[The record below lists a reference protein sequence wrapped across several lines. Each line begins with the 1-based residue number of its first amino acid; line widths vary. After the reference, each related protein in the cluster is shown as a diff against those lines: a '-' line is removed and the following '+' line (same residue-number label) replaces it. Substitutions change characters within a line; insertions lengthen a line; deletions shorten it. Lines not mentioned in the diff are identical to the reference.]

1 MASLLMELNPVRKNK
16 VSLSDYD
23 YQKDIENR
31 LIMSQFSSTDHEVL
45 EEILYSSLQIPV
57 KKLAKSLEIEE
68 SKVIASLEKLSKTDL
83 LTFDAE
89 NVVVDKDMRKYFE
102 SQIQKFDED
111 FVPGMDFLQSLLR
124 KVPIHILPTWY
135 SIPRTSNN
143 IFDSLIEKY
152 LLTPQVFQRYLLE
165 LNFGDPIQKGIVEDV
180 YNSEDLEVS
189 GSELI
194 EKYNLSKEQ
203 FEEYMLHLEFNFV
216 CCLGYK
222 KIEDQWHEKVTPF
235 HEWKEYI
242 NFLKH
247 SDSPAIAK
255 EDRIQKKRPHEYS
268 FVQDM
273 AVILEKAKKTP
284 LAMERTE
291 EGYLIPQRKAL
302 QTILSSFTDFDFE
315 ASEIEKYVHSLIA
328 KIQLIKLA
336 EVTEK
341 KLTLNERAHEWLEM
355 RLESRAMFL
364 YRHPLNRPLTLG
376 SAESI
381 CNEKSIREAEKSIGR
396 ALNKGWVLF
405 EDFIKG
411 VCVPLKE
418 ESHIQLKRFGRMWKY
433 ALPEY
438 SEEETFFI
446 KTIIFDWLFEAG
458 IVQVGTLDGQD
469 CFRVTSIG
477 HSLFAR

>member
-1 MASLLMELNPVRKNK
+1 MELSPVRKNK
-16 VSLSDYD
+16 ISLSDYD

-31 LIMSQFSSTDHEVL
+31 LLMSQFTSTDLEVL

-57 KKLAKSLEIEE
+57 KKLSKTLEIEE
-68 SKVIASLEKLSKTDL
+68 QKVFLSLEKLAKTDL
-83 LTFDAE
+83 LTYTE
-89 NVVVDKDMRKYFE
+89 ETVSVDKEMRKYFE
-102 SQIQKFDED
+102 AQIQKFDED

-152 LLTPQVFQRYLLE
+152 MLTPQIFQRYLME
-165 LNFGDPIQKGIVEDV
+165 INFGDPILKNIVDDV

-189 GSELI
+189 AEDLI
-194 EKYNLSKEQ
+194 KKYQLTKEQ

-222 KIEDQWHEKVTPF
+222 KTNDEWHEKITPF
-235 HEWKEYI
+235 HEWKEYVYYLRETDVKG
-242 NFLKH
+242 LKNEKQI
-247 SDSPAIAK
+247 SP
-255 EDRIQKKRPHEYS
+255 KRPNDYS

-273 AVILEKAKKTP
+273 AVILEKAKKQP

-291 EGYLIPQRKAL
+291 EGYLIPQRKVL
-302 QTILSSFTDFDFE
+302 QTLLPMFSELQFE
-315 ASEIEKYVHSLIA
+315 VSELEKYIHNLIA

-336 EVTEK
+336 DVTEK
-341 KLTLNERAHEWLEM
+341 KLTLNDRAHEWLEM

-364 YRHPLNRPLTLG
+364 YRHPLNKPINLG
-376 SAESI
+376 HAEPI
-381 CNEKSIREAEKSIGR
+381 YNEKSLREAEKSVFR
-396 ALNKGWVLF
+396 ALNKGWVVF
-405 EDFIKG
+405 DDFFKG
-411 VCVPLKE
+411 ICIPLNDE
-418 ESHIQLKRFGRMWKY
+418 GIITLKRTGRNWKY
-433 ALPEY
+433 ALPDY
-438 SEEETFFI
+438 SEEE
-446 KTIIFDWLFEAG
+446 KTYLRKVVLEWLFEAG
-458 IVQVGTLDGQD
+458 IVQTGQINGKD

>member
-1 MASLLMELNPVRKNK
+1 MASLLMELSPVRKNK
-16 VSLSDYD
+16 ITLSDYD
-23 YQKDIENR
+23 YEKDIENR
-31 LIMSQFSSTDHEVL
+31 LLMSQFSATDLEVL
-45 EEILYSSLQIPV
+45 EEILYSSLVIPI

-68 SKVIASLEKLSKTDL
+68 SRVVASLQKLSKTAL
-83 LTFDAE
+83 LSYDAE
-89 NVVVDKDMRKYFE
+89 NVSVDKDMRKYFE
-102 SQIQKFDED
+102 AQIQKFDED

-152 LLTPQVFQRYLLE
+152 LQTPQIFQRYLME
-165 LNFGDPIQKGIVEDV
+165 LTFGDPILKGIIDDV
-180 YNSEDLEVS
+180 YNADNLEVS
-189 GSELI
+189 GADII
-194 EKYNLSKEQ
+194 EKYQLSKEQ

-222 KIEDQWHEKVTPF
+222 KIDDQWHEKVTPF

-242 NFLKH
+242 TFLKT
-247 SDSPAIAK
+247 SDISLSIDEEK
-255 EDRIQKKRPHEYS
+255 VQKKRPNDYS
-268 FVQDM
+268 FVQDI
-273 AVILEKAKKTP
+273 AVILEKAKKQP
-284 LAMERTE
+284 LAMEKTE
-291 EGYLIPQRKAL
+291 EGYIIPQRKIL
-302 QTILSSFTDFDFE
+302 QTLLPSFTDLNFE
-315 ASEIEKYVHSLIA
+315 ASALEEYIHSLVS

-336 EVTEK
+336 EVTDK

-376 SAESI
+376 TAESL
-381 CNEKSIREAEKSIGR
+381 CNEKSLREAEKSIGR

-405 EDFIKG
+405 DDFFKG
-411 VCVPLKE
+411 VCVPLNE
-418 ESHIQLKRFGRMWKY
+418 DGYITLKRTGRSWKY

-438 SEEETFFI
+438 SENDILFI
-446 KTIIFDWLFEAG
+446 RTVIFDWLFEAG
-458 IVQVGTLDGQD
+458 IVQVGKVSGKD
-469 CFRVTSIG
+469 CFKVTSIG